1 MPVIPT
7 QIFSWID
14 IPLVILLIFLE
25 ILLSADNA
33 AAMALIAGKLPKEE
47 KSKALF
53 LGLATS
59 VILRIV
65 GILLAAYLIKF
76 FWVQIVGGLYLL
88 YLGVKHI
95 VYPSSKA
102 WWTKSRGSLFKA
114 VLLIELTDIMFA
126 LDSILA
132 AFALAALYYPAKMLP
147 HKLWVIY
154 LGGIFGVI
162 TIRFAAKRFMTLL
175 DTYPSLER
183 VVFLIIG
190 WMGMKL
196 ISEGIFSFY
205 PDSSLKQLFDLIFW
219 LGSVIIFLIGFFSTK
234 WGQKR

>member
-76 FWVQIVGGLYLL
+76 FWVNDNNSCIVRCISI
-88 YLGVKHI
+88 K
-95 VYPSSKA
+95 
-102 WWTKSRGSLFKA
+102 KA
-114 VLLIELTDIMFA
+114 VLNLLIK
-126 LDSILA
+126 S
-132 AFALAALYYPAKMLP
+132 
-147 HKLWVIY
+147 
-154 LGGIFGVI
+154 
-162 TIRFAAKRFMTLL
+162 
-175 DTYPSLER
+175 
-183 VVFLIIG
+183 
-190 WMGMKL
+190 
-196 ISEGIFSFY
+196 
-205 PDSSLKQLFDLIFW
+205 
-219 LGSVIIFLIGFFSTK
+219 
-234 WGQKR
+234 